1 LRKPGWERH
10 LEGWQLGF
18 VVVGIALVC
27 ALLVVPRA
35 AEPHSVP
42 VPFVDRREQSWN
54 DQNDIQL
61 VRAAYASELPFEVRT
76 VGERLRRYGAAVAG
90 KDHSR
95 AAAELTQLREAVVTA
110 RAGHGDSPL
119 VILRAVQTQLFLQAL
134 QCWEAG
140 GRGDAALRELGG
152 DFLRTSRANGWISG
166 RRLVLTQRE
175 RRVLF
180 RVRWARL
187 TGLDEEPPYAPT
199 LNEWRT
205 YYRFLLDHP
214 ELGRVRHRG
223 GPPEALLMSYVAAL
237 ERLDPSY
244 PALLA
249 RGILQYRTGQYAAAA
264 RSFRS
269 YLDQH
274 PEAVR
279 RVWARSFLLA
289 ASRRASGGAPDALV
303 W

>member
-1 LRKPGWERH
+1 
-10 LEGWQLGF
+10 
-18 VVVGIALVC
+18 
-27 ALLVVPRA
+27 
-35 AEPHSVP
+35 
-42 VPFVDRREQSWN
+42 VDRREQSWS
-54 DQNDIQL
+54 DQNDLQL
-61 VRAAYASELPFEVRT
+61 VRAAYAAELPFEVRT

-90 KDHSR
+90 KDVPR
-95 AAAELTQLREAVVTA
+95 AAVELSQLREAVVTA
-110 RAGHGDSPL
+110 RAGHGDQPL

-134 QCWEAG
+134 QRWEAG

-166 RRLVLTQRE
+166 RRLAPTQRE

-180 RVRWARL
+180 QVRWARL
-187 TGLDEEPPYAPT
+187 TALIEEHPFAPT

-214 ELGRVRHRG
+214 ELGRVRRRG
-223 GPPEALLMSYVAAL
+223 RSPEALLMSYVAGL
-237 ERLDPSY
+237 ERLDPGY

-249 RGILQYRTGQYAAAA
+249 RGILQYRTGRYAAAA
-264 RSFRS
+264 QSFRS

-274 PEAVR
+274 PEGAR
-279 RVWARSFLLA
+279 RAWARSFLLA
-289 ASRRASGGAPDALV
+289 ASRRAPGTAPDGHP